1 MKEIFNNLIKAIII
15 MIYFI
20 ILNFAYTKMELQ
32 RLVEDIKVFAGAYL
46 VLGILFIERAY
57 KEDSG
62 KRAITGI
69 ELLFLSLHSLSI
81 MHVITKFQYDFRLYL
96 LTSSYIIAIYYVLK
110 AIIVYTQDKKQ
121 YLKELSDI
129 SEIIKEEP
137 IKKEAKKRK
146 SKENNKQKQRS
157 NKKNSE
163 DNKNNVKNDINEKIV
178 VNKKVSNKKATV
190 NKTKSN
196 TKANVN
202 KIASGKKT
210 TVNKEKATS
219 NKKTKVN
226 KNQIASSEKAT
237 VSEEKATSNKKTKV
251 NKDKIPSSKKVTVSN
266 KKKTSKNNNRNKMAQ
281 NEKGKTNKKEV
292 KEND

>member
-1 MKEIFNNLIKAIII
+1 MKKIFNNLIRAILI

-32 RLVEDIKVFAGAYL
+32 RLTEDIKVFAGAYL
-46 VLGILFIERAY
+46 VLGILYIERAY

-110 AIIVYTQDKKQ
+110 AIVIYTQDRKQ
-121 YLKELSDI
+121 YLNELSDI
-129 SEIIKEEP
+129 SEIVKEEP

-146 SKENNKQKQRS
+146 SKEINKEKQSNNKTK
-157 NKKNSE
+157 NK
-163 DNKNNVKNDINEKIV
+163 DNTNKTKNDTNEKITNKTS
-178 VNKKVSNKKATV
+178 VNEKVIINKNKTESNKKATINKNKTESNKKSTV
-190 NKTKSN
+190 NKTK
-196 TKANVN
+196 K
-202 KIASGKKT
+202 
-210 TVNKEKATS
+210 TS
-219 NKKTKVN
+219 NKKDV
-226 KNQIASSEKAT
+226 
-237 VSEEKATSNKKTKV
+237 
-251 NKDKIPSSKKVTVSN
+251 
-266 KKKTSKNNNRNKMAQ
+266 
-281 NEKGKTNKKEV
+281 TNKKEV